1 MRNRASHESLFRL
14 IFEVLTGSR
23 LLEIASDS
31 GIQVEIPCSAFGSLF
46 DITVVLK
53 VISLFAY

>member
-1 MRNRASHESLFRL
+1 MRTRGSHETLLSF

-23 LLEIASDS
+23 SLEIASDS
-31 GIQVEIPCSAFGSLF
+31 GIEIPSSAFGSLF

-53 VISLFAY
+53 VTSLFAY

>member
-1 MRNRASHESLFRL
+1 VRTRGSHETLLSF

-23 LLEIASDS
+23 SLEIASDS
-31 GIQVEIPCSAFGSLF
+31 GIEIPSSAFGSLF

-53 VISLFAY
+53 VTSLFAY